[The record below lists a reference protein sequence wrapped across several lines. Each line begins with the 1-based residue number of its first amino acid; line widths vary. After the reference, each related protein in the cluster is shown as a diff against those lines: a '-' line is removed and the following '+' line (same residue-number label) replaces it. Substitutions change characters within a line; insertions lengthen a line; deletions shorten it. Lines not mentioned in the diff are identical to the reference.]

1 MWIRKKEIEQL
12 SDYVKGFV
20 DGDEVDIRDNKE
32 GALSVL
38 KNDIYSLV
46 NTKNEQIK
54 NTEMQRDILA
64 DYMADISHQLKTPI
78 TSMMIMTDLLEDAK
92 PDKRAEFIHN
102 IRFSLTKME
111 WLVGALLKMAKIDAH
126 AVTFSQRAVKVSE
139 LIEDVIPAV
148 SILLDINSQTLQ
160 ITNDFKIDCD
170 KKWTVEALTNI
181 IKNAIEHSP
190 NDSEIV
196 IDSGENPMYQWI
208 SVQDSG
214 AGMNR
219 SSYAALFKR
228 FEYSTSENG
237 FGIGMP
243 LALSIIKGQGGDIDI
258 DFGGKGQGATFII
271 KFFRD

>member
-78 TSMMIMTDLLEDAK
+78 TSMMIMTDLLEDAE

-126 AVTFSQRAVKVSE
+126 AITFSKRSVKVSE
-139 LIEDVIPAV
+139 LIEAVMPAI
-148 SILLDINSQTLQ
+148 SILLDINNQTLH
-160 ITNDFKIDCD
+160 IANDFEVHCD

-181 IKNAIEHSP
+181 VKNAIEHSP

-243 LALSIIKGQGGDIDI
+243 LALSIVKGQGGDIDI
-258 DFGGKGQGATFII
+258 DFGGKGQGATFIM